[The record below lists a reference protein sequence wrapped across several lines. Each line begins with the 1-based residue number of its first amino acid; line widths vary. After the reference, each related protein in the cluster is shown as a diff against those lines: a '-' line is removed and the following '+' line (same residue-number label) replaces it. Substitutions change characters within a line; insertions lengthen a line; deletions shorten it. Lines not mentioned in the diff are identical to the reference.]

1 MKNKIIKIVIGIVI
15 VAGIAFYGGMKYGQ
29 NKIPALANN
38 ATGFANLSPE
48 ERQARLQQ
56 FGAAGFAGGQKG
68 TRAGG
73 ESAAGEVIA
82 KDDKSI
88 TVKLSDGGSKI
99 VFFTANTP
107 VMKSVSGLPQD
118 IAIGTQV
125 VANGTAN
132 SDGSITAQTIQLRQS
147 TSTP

>member
-1 MKNKIIKIVIGIVI
+1 MKKLLPIIIAII
-15 VAGIAFYGGMKYGQ
+15 VAVGGAFYGGMKYGQ
-29 NKIPALANN
+29 SKSPAPTANN
-38 ATGFANLSPE
+38 AAGFVNLSPE

-73 ESAAGEVIA
+73 ESATGEVIA

-99 VFFTANTP
+99 VFFTENTP

-118 IAIGTQV
+118 IAVGTQV
-125 VANGTAN
+125 VANGTKN
-132 SDGSITAQTIQLRQS
+132 QDGSITAQSIQLRPESQ
-147 TSTP
+147 